1 MRRTFLA
8 GLALIS
14 LAACGGGAKK
24 PPAVAKAKPPA
35 VIPHATKP
43 ARKKATASARK
54 PSHKAK
60 APARKPSRKA
70 PAPVDTTK
78 SFNPLQNH

>member
-1 MRRTFLA
+1 MRTIFLA

-24 PPAVAKAKPPA
+24 PAVAKAKPSA
-35 VIPHATKP
+35 VKPHASRPT
-43 ARKKATASARK
+43 AKKGT
-54 PSHKAK
+54 

-70 PAPVDTTK
+70 PAPADTATP
-78 SFNPLQNH
+78 FNPLQSR